1 MKRVIRFLLTSA
13 ALAVGLASALN
24 AQASVVIAGARVI
37 YNASDSEPT
46 IMLTSE
52 SKAPALM
59 QIWLLAVPRSTQG
72 TLRFSTWTRAD
83 GKPAPFGAEV
93 SNERGEKVGDVARQ
107 D

>member
-37 YNASDSEPT
+37 YNASDSEAT
-46 IMLTSE
+46 IMLTHE
-52 SKAPALM
+52 GKALALT

-72 TLRFSTWTRAD
+72 ALSFSTVDQGGR
-83 GKPAPFGAEV
+83 
-93 SNERGEKVGDVARQ
+93 
-107 D
+107 